1 MSITACYTDQW
12 KEWWMNPNGVE
23 LYQFMAKD
31 NVPFHS
37 IMFPASLIGTGSDY
51 TLAKCISSTEYL
63 NFENDKFSKSRQ
75 VGIFG
80 DDAVTSGIS
89 SDIYRFYLLLIR
101 PETQDTSFHWN
112 DFIIKVNSE
121 LVNNIGNFIYRT
133 LTFTKNNHNSQV
145 PIVTITNKDS
155 QLMDEINN
163 ELKQYID
170 LMEGMKLR
178 DALKCVLKI
187 SQIGNMY
194 LQSNEPWKTIKY
206 DSQRAG
212 TVIGL
217 CLNIVH
223 VISVIISPYMPMTSS
238 DIMHQLNVVN
248 DDCYSDV
255 INDAMMSSLIL
266 QPGHV
271 IGEPHL
277 LFAKLQDSFVDNK
290 N

>member
-1 MSITACYTDQW
+1 
-12 KEWWMNPNGVE
+12 
-23 LYQFMAKD
+23 
-31 NVPFHS
+31 
-37 IMFPASLIGTGSDY
+37 
-51 TLAKCISSTEYL
+51 
-63 NFENDKFSKSRQ
+63 
-75 VGIFG
+75 
-80 DDAVTSGIS
+80 
-89 SDIYRFYLLLIR
+89 
-101 PETQDTSFHWN
+101 
-112 DFIIKVNSE
+112 
-121 LVNNIGNFIYRT
+121 

-271 IGEPHL
+271 IGEVPHL
-277 LFAKLQDSFVDNK
+277 LMTV
-290 N
+290 